1 MSQRPAIPVLCG
13 AATAPVRPSYLAV
26 LVLACFGFFGVFAF
40 LSIAD
45 LLDLAA
51 PETLAR
57 ADR

>member
-1 MSQRPAIPVLCG
+1 LG
-13 AATAPVRPSYLAV
+13 
-26 LVLACFGFFGVFAF
+26 CFGFFGVFAF